1 MRLCVISG
9 ISFGFPKLFQS
20 QGQVTHVLLTRSPLI
35 TQEQALKIT
44 VRLACVKHAAS
55 VRPEPGS
62 NSPLMSKIPNPKT
75 GKIHNHKVLQTR
87 LSTNNQQK
95 ADHSSSTKGKTS
107 PTQTHHHPQRA
118 TAPSEPTTKKL
129 ASIFDTLLSSQRS
142 DAHHRRTQ
150 RVPRPGLYRRSL
162 HQRRGNR
169 SNLPASLLGRQIRLL
184 SRAGRRRT
192 RLDLGGS
199 HTVAPIPGPAPIRC
213 PKHSRCS

>member
-1 MRLCVISG
+1 VWPVALSGRLPVVALVSHYLTNKLIGRESIPNRKTFHTETMRLCVISG

-118 TAPSEPTTKKL
+118 TAHL
-129 ASIFDTLLSSQRS
+129 SQRQK
-142 DAHHRRTQ
+142 DWHRF
-150 RVPRPGLYRRSL
+150 L
-162 HQRRGNR
+162 
-169 SNLPASLLGRQIRLL
+169 
-184 SRAGRRRT
+184 T
-192 RLDLGGS
+192 R
-199 HTVAPIPGPAPIRC
+199 C
-213 PKHSRCS
+213 